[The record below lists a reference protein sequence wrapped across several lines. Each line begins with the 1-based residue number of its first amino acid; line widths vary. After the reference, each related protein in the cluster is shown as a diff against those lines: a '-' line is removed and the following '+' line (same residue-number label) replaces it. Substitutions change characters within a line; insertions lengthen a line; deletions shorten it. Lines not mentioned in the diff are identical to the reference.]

1 MLLIGHSHYL
11 RRLMQATAS
20 ISIEK
25 AIVHQVGNQ
34 ARGERIILSEN
45 ELTLN
50 DELVRQM
57 LAKYFLQ
64 HFDEHEQYHFTHHS
78 SLGLNEVYTY
88 VKHIFNQPENFV
100 AESKHIAQLL
110 YQVSTHTRI
119 KQGELYI
126 VHLKG
131 LQLNNEETEAVVLV
145 KSEHKDTFLKLLKH
159 GKNLEVVAEEGIN
172 MQKPD
177 KACLI
182 FKTAEA
188 DGYRVCVIDN
198 TNKQQDAQ
206 YWVKE
211 FLQIEPVADNYH
223 HTSEVLSMCRQF
235 VTQELPEH
243 FEITKGQQID
253 MMHRSLDYFKEKE
266 QFNMEEFTTEV
277 IPYPDMAEQFEQ
289 FKDNYEKSRNVQF
302 DDEFDIHLSA
312 VKKQSKVF
320 KSVLKLDKNFHVYI
334 HGRRDLIERGYDEMT
349 GKHFYKIY
357 FEEES

>member
-1 MLLIGHSHYL
+1 
-11 RRLMQATAS
+11 MQATATVQ
-20 ISIEK
+20 IEK
-25 AIVHQVGNQ
+25 AIVHQIGNPSK
-34 ARGERIILSEN
+34 GERIQLSEN

-64 HFDEHEQYHFTHHS
+64 HFNEHEQYRFTHHS

-88 VKHIFNQPENFV
+88 ARHIFQQGETFV
-100 AESKHIAQLL
+100 LESKHIAQLL

-119 KQGELYI
+119 KEGELY
-126 VHLKG
+126 VVKLKG
-131 LQLNNEETEAVVLV
+131 IVLNGEETEALALV
-145 KSEHKDTFLKLLKH
+145 KSEQKDHYLKLLKH
-159 GKNLEVVAEEGIN
+159 GKSLEVVAEQGIH

-182 FKTAEA
+182 FKKEEA
-188 DGYRVCVIDN
+188 DGYRVCIIDN

-206 YWVKE
+206 YWVND
-211 FLQIEPVADNYH
+211 FLQVAPVADNYH
-223 HTSEVLSMCRQF
+223 FTSEVLSMCRQF
-235 VTQELPEH
+235 VTQELPAH
-243 FEITKGQQID
+243 FDITKGQQID
-253 MMHRSLDYFKEKE
+253 LMHKSLDYFKEKE
-266 QFNMEEFTTEV
+266 QFNLSAFTNEIMPHQEMAAQFAEFTDQ
-277 IPYPDMAEQFEQ
+277 YA
-289 FKDNYEKSRNVQF
+289 KSRNVAF

-334 HGRRDLIERGYDEMT
+334 HGRRDLIERGFDEAT

>member
-1 MLLIGHSHYL
+1 
-11 RRLMQATAS
+11 MQATAS
-20 ISIEK
+20 INIEK

-88 VKHIFNQPENFV
+88 VKHIFQQPEKFV

-145 KSEHKDTFLKLLKH
+145 KSEHTDTFLKLLKH
-159 GKNLEVVAEEGIN
+159 GKNLEVVAEQGIN

-188 DGYRVCVIDN
+188 DGYRVCIIDN

-277 IPYPDMAEQFEQ
+277 IPYPEMAEQFEQ